1 MMKNQLMQLKLGAY
15 EEVSFVLF
23 FVLCIL
29 FMPIMLFKN
38 INKIK
43 VLGVIITVLNLT
55 MILQALIYVI
65 YDNILGKN
73 SELQE
78 RHLDPIAYPEDY
90 TSAWP
95 FAPKISFAFEYQVY
109 FMLIFP
115 CLPVFRKR

>member
-73 SELQE
+73 SE
-78 RHLDPIAYPEDY
+78 
-90 TSAWP
+90 
-95 FAPKISFAFEYQVY
+95 
-109 FMLIFP
+109 
-115 CLPVFRKR
+115 